1 MQTAFSGVECRIEYS
16 WYLSIRASLY
26 AITLSLFVSCCGKRL
41 LTEPCNESPGQV
53 FWKGAF
59 QIPSAAF
66 FIELEGGEK
75 NDIQFISPA
84 LSCLLLFIGTQCF
97 KSYSLQQPLSFLLA
111 EIRKANIWRAVHKG
125 SAFTCSRCWLQGTL
139 CYVGGLEKQ
148 NFSQTG
154 RCF

>member
-41 LTEPCNESPGQV
+41 LTEISDESPGQEL
-53 FWKGAF
+53 

-125 SAFTCSRCWLQGTL
+125 SAFTCSRCWRQGTL